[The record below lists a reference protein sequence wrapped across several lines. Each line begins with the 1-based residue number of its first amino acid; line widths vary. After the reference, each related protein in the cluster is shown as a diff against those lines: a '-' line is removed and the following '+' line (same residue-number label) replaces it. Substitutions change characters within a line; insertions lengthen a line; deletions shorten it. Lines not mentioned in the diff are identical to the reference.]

1 MMRRRR
7 FLKLVGLT
15 SLAAVIR
22 VPFAAP
28 LAAAPLRLVLYEGL
42 HYRGDAAGYIYT
54 SGDGGNTWAV
64 HTNLGPMFSVDR
76 LAVDRRS
83 RLRAII
89 GYSGRSFDLQL
100 AANRRSW
107 LST

>member
-22 VPFAAP
+22 VPFDAP
-28 LAAAPLRLVLYEGL
+28 IAAAPLRVVAYEGR
-42 HYRGDAAGYIYT
+42 HYRGDAAGYIYV
-54 SGDGGNTWAV
+54 SSDGGYTWTV
-64 HTNLGPMFSVDR
+64 HTNLGPMFSIDR

-83 RLRAII
+83 RLRAIV